1 MMLNTDLCR
10 LLRLCCPGLRHTG
23 VMSSI
28 APTTL
33 LPLRLLLSR
42 ALQPLTSH
50 VWEWVHTTR
59 PPTRGFTLL
68 QGPPPL
74 LTAEAASEPYPASLP
89 HFLSGVERMYRVA
102 GRQLRLLAALCPR
115 IGPLSERLQ
124 LIAQAEAAEARQL
137 VQRPPD
143 AAGVA
148 AVAPGA
154 QDGSSKQDA
163 GQDGGGLM
171 LAAAFSDGMLQGL
184 GACGAGGLLQQ
195 PGASDKSDSEGGYQ
209 LEFELSRLQQLSRA
223 SERWTELREA
233 ELDRCD
239 VLLAPAPVVASS

>member
-10 LLRLCCPGLRHTG
+10 LLRPCCPGLRCTG

-33 LPLRLLLSR
+33 LLLRLLLSR

-68 QGPPPL
+68 QVPPPP

-102 GRQLRLLAALCPR
+102 GRQLRLLAALRSR

-143 AAGVA
+143 ASGVA
-148 AVAPGA
+148 AVAAAAPGA

-163 GQDGGGLM
+163 GQDDRGLM
-171 LAAAFSDGMLQGL
+171 LVAASPDGMLQGL
-184 GACGAGGLLQQ
+184 GAGGAGGLLQQ
-195 PGASDKSDSEGGYQ
+195 PGAGDQGDGEGGYQ

-239 VLLAPAPVVASS
+239 GF